1 VLGRD
6 RGGIRHLLFDR
17 EISCEHFL
25 RDGAIAFDVDHK
37 KLAAPA
43 GAGLPDR
50 EQRNSL

>member
-1 VLGRD
+1 M
-6 RGGIRHLLFDR
+6 LFDR

-25 RDGAIAFDVDHK
+25 RDGAIAFEADHY
-37 KLAAPA
+37 KLAAPG